1 MVFSSQ
7 IFLFIFLPVVLALYI
22 VIPKRFRNIS
32 LLVFSF
38 IFYAWSDWAFII
50 VLLFYIGFDFLF
62 GLLIQKS
69 QTYNEIIQKI
79 IFVFAIII
87 NLGILVFFKYTNF
100 LVENINQAFS
110 VNIPIKELIV
120 PLGISFFA
128 FSGISYL
135 LDVRSGKI
143 SASKNPI
150 EFSLYIS
157 FFPKLLQGPIVRF
170 DTFISQISNREIVP
184 SQVESGLSR
193 ITIGLAKK
201 VLLADQLGITV
212 DQIFNKPAMSNLP
225 SVAWLGAIG
234 YALQIYFDFSGYS
247 DIAIGLGKIFG
258 FTFLENFNNPY
269 HSLSIT
275 EFWRRWHISL
285 SSWFRDYL
293 FFPLEIKRKKVK
305 RFRQETNTIIV
316 FFLTGLWHGASWNFI
331 VWGLLNGIEMA
342 LEKIGI
348 NKLKLKVPNVIKWIF
363 TSVLLIIGWV
373 IFRSSTLGYAFSYLS
388 IMFGVRLPLAE
399 NLPLSWY
406 INNKTIFIYLAGI
419 LACLPWKVIFE
430 KVKIENF
437 TAKGSKYLSTV
448 LLILLFLLSSIY
460 ILSSST
466 NSFIYFKF

>member
-7 IFLFIFLPVVLALYI
+7 IFIFLFLPVVLTLYLI
-22 VIPKRFRNIS
+22 IPKKFRNTLLLIIS
-32 LLVFSF
+32 L
-38 IFYAWSDWAFII
+38 IFYAWSDWAFLI

-69 QTYNEIIQKI
+69 QAFNESIQKI
-79 IFVFAIII
+79 VFAFAIII
-87 NLGILVFFKYTNF
+87 NLGLLIYFKYTNF
-100 LVENINQAFS
+100 VAENINQAFS
-110 VNIPIKELIV
+110 ANIAIKEIIV

-143 SASKNPI
+143 SASKNLI
-150 EFSLYIS
+150 EFSLFIA

-170 DTFISQISNREIVP
+170 DTFINQISNREIVP
-184 SQVESGLSR
+184 SQVESGLTR

-212 DQIFNKPAMSNLP
+212 DQIFSRSAISNLQF
-225 SVAWLGAIG
+225 VAWLGAIG
-234 YALQIYFDFSGYS
+234 YALQIYLDFSGYS

-258 FTFLENFNNPY
+258 FTFPENFNNPY
-269 HSLSIT
+269 QSLSIT

-285 SSWFRDYL
+285 SNWFRDYL
-293 FFPLEIKRKKVK
+293 FFPLEFKRKKVK

-331 VWGLLNGIEMA
+331 FWGVLNGIEIA
-342 LEKIGI
+342 FENITNKKINI
-348 NKLKLKVPNVIKWIF
+348 KVPKAIKWFF

-373 IFRSSTLGYAFSYLS
+373 IFRSLTLGYAFNYLS
-388 IMFGVRLPLAE
+388 IMFGVRLPVGE
-399 NLPLSWY
+399 NLPISWY
-406 INNKTIFIYLAGI
+406 INNKTLFIYLIAI
-419 LACLPWKVIFE
+419 LACFPWKVILE
-430 KVKIENF
+430 KLKMINL
-437 TAKGSKYLSTV
+437 TDKGFKYLSTII
-448 LLILLFLLSSIY
+448 LILLFVLSSIY